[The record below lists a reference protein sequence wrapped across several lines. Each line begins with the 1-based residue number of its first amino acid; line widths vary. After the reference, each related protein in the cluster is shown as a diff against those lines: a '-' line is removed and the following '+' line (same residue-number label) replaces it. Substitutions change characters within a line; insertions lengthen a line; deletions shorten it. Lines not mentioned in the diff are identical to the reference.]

1 MPQEKPS
8 PITVSQPKQEQPNAV
23 LGSAVLGSIIS
34 WVTKGAKT
42 IAPRISPIF
51 LLPAPLEY
59 DNFNN
64 NNGENMR

>member
-1 MPQEKPS
+1 MPQEKTS
-8 PITVSQPKQEQPNAV
+8 PITVPLPKQEQPNAV
-23 LGSAVLGSIIS
+23 LGCTVLGSIIS
-34 WVTKGAKT
+34 GVAKGAKAF
-42 IAPRISPIF
+42 APRISPIF